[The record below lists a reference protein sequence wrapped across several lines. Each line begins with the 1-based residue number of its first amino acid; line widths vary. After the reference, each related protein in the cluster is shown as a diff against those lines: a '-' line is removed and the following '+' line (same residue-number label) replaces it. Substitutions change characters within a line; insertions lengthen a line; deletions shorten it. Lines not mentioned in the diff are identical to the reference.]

1 MPLTN
6 SFDSPTKE
14 KRTSI
19 ESLAED
25 MKLSSD
31 IKLNEGIECA
41 INVKDKNNTLAVSG
55 IKSDTENSSEKEQ
68 RFTLEASTLPVMECG
83 IINTEQIDSSKAIN
97 YGINKESKS
106 VPDLTLQQNLN
117 SMGKYSSGTLEKD
130 ILKPTED
137 SSTKF
142 TEDCSTKL
150 TEDCSTEHI
159 EDDSTKLIEDGS
171 TKLAEDV
178 SPICTEDDSTD
189 HIEDGSTKLTEGG
202 SSKLTENC
210 TSKSSE
216 SNVKPEENNDSQDQI
231 RIGHEAVTDN
241 VLHPITFR
249 ASSSE
254 ENQAEFNKPKDIGDN
269 VTDLRTTELNQS
281 EEDMCIDNTSPP
293 KVSSQSHQIPILQ
306 K

>member
-14 KRTSI
+14 KITSI
-19 ESLAED
+19 ENLAED

-31 IKLNEGIECA
+31 LKLNEGIECA

-55 IKSDTENSSEKEQ
+55 IKSDPENSSEKEQ

-106 VPDLTLQQNLN
+106 VPDLTLHT
-117 SMGKYSSGTLEKD
+117 MGKYSSGTLEKD
-130 ILKPTED
+130 SLKPTED
-137 SSTKF
+137 SSTKLI
-142 TEDCSTKL
+142 EDCSIKL
-150 TEDCSTEHI
+150 TEAGSTEHI
-159 EDDSTKLIEDGS
+159 EDDSTKP
-171 TKLAEDV
+171 TKDV
-178 SPICTEDDSTD
+178 SSICTEDGSIEHIEDGSTD

-202 SSKLTENC
+202 STKLTEDC

-216 SNVKPEENNDSQDQI
+216 SDVKPEENNDSQDQI

-241 VLHPITFR
+241 VINPIT
-249 ASSSE
+249 E
-254 ENQAEFNKPKDIGDN
+254 ENKAKINKPKDVTDN
-269 VTDLRTTELNQS
+269 VTDLRTTELNQPEE

-293 KVSSQSHQIPILQ
+293 KVSSQSHQTPIHQ
-306 K
+306 KLL